1 MLVEIERLYTE
12 EGKTL
17 REISQVCGT
26 KYETISQK
34 LRARGVDTTSNKG
47 RGKNRLLNHSYFSK
61 IETEDQAYFLGLL
74 FADGN
79 VTPDVEGL
87 RNPIIRIELLEQDK
101 EILKIFAQKLGH
113 CGDLTVNRREGRNNT
128 VTLHFR
134 SKKMA
139 EDLVQYGVVPNKTH
153 LTTKL
158 PLEKIPPSLL
168 IHFLRGF
175 MDGDGSVYKSGNSL
189 HVSFTGCS
197 YEIIDTVRKIGRE
210 LISLDDRG
218 VVTEHNGVYKYT
230 FNGKNAI
237 SLLKVLYADTSLFLQ
252 RKFNIFNENKI

>member
-79 VTPDVEGL
+79 ITPDTEGL

-101 EILKIFAQKLGH
+101 EILEIFAQKLGH

-139 EDLVQYGVVPNKTH
+139 EDLVQYGVVPNKTY

-189 HVSFTGCS
+189 HVSFTGRS

-210 LISLDDRG
+210 LISLDDSG